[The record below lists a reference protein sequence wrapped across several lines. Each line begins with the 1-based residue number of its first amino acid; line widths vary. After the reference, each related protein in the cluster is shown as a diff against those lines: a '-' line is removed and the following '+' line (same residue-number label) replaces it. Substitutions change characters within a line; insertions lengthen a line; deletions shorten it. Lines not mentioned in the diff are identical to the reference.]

1 MSRSGPLRLR
11 FGPYRCIA
19 VMGVGANHTLYHA
32 LHEES
37 GDLVALRVLPLVRDQ
52 YIELLGDCLDWL
64 ARVDEIVTQTI
75 TEIDAQWPVDVQP
88 AAVVPMLDYGH
99 HENNLY
105 LVMPVMKGR
114 SLAARLDQYQAA
126 DVSLP
131 SPRDVGAM
139 VQRLAAVLDV
149 LHDQGLVHGDIDPRN
164 IFFDKQGRAYLGDI
178 GLMRLLKLIFRL
190 GTTGSLD
197 MSAYAAPEIW
207 QGERPQ
213 PASDQYALAC
223 IAYHLLTG
231 QPPFQGQSIYALMKQ
246 HTDEA
251 AMPPHLIDR
260 DLPESLAVPFWQAL
274 AKPMQRRY
282 PSVTAFATELRNFL
296 PAESVDAQHVSPF
309 FTFSL
314 TTDSLT

>member
-37 GDLVALRVLPLVRDQ
+37 GELVALRVLPLVREQ
-52 YIELLGDCLDWL
+52 YLELLGDCLGWL
-64 ARVDEIVTQTI
+64 GKVDEIVTRAMK
-75 TEIDAQWPVDVQP
+75 EIDTQWPLEVQP
-88 AAVVPMLDYGH
+88 AAVVPLLDYGH
-99 HENNLY
+99 HEHNLY

-114 SLAARLDQYQAA
+114 SLATRLEQYQPAE
-126 DVSLP
+126 VSLP
-131 SPRDVGAM
+131 SPYEVGVM

-149 LHDQGLVHGDIDPRN
+149 LHDHSLVHGDIDPRN
-164 IFFDKQGRAYLGDI
+164 IFFDEQGLAYLGDT

-260 DLPESLAVPFWQAL
+260 NLPESLAVPFWQAL

-282 PSVTAFATELRNFL
+282 PSVSAFSTELRNLL
-296 PAESVDAQHVSPF
+296 PGHPADEQHPSAF
-309 FTFSL
+309 FTFTLPSDPL
-314 TTDSLT
+314 N